1 MRFGRQPWIWVP
13 RRTVRASCL
22 LTRPGPSGDP
32 RHEAPGEECRC
43 GYYASSQV
51 DKLRQLF
58 MHQRSPFIGR
68 RALSLCV
75 GEVACWGKV
84 VRHERGLRSR
94 FAYPSRLFLRG
105 ANNGSE
111 MIGTELASEYGVPI
125 TIVPPDLATTW
136 GTSEWAHVVEE
147 GLMKEIPVPV
157 TSTASTDRE
166 ANSL

>member
-1 MRFGRQPWIWVP
+1 MGFGRHPWIWLP
-13 RRTVRASCL
+13 RRAVSASCL
-22 LTRPGPSGDP
+22 LTATARSGVP
-32 RHEAPGEECRC
+32 RHEASEEDCKC

-58 MHQRSPFIGR
+58 MHQKSPFVGK

-105 ANNGSE
+105 GNDNGSE
-111 MIGTELASEYGVPI
+111 MIGTELASEYGVPV
-125 TIVPPDLATTW
+125 TIVPSDLATAW
-136 GTSEWAHVVEE
+136 GTSEWSSVVEE
-147 GLMKEIPVPV
+147 GLVKEIR
-157 TSTASTDRE
+157 ARE
-166 ANSL
+166 PRR